1 MKSKVCKLVA
11 FASTMPANNS
21 AVWLVKIPDS
31 PYAAWFDPGLP
42 QFTSSM
48 ITMLTF
54 SPLRASRRAALR
66 LLTGCLIATTLVG
79 PALAADEAPH
89 PVIKRRV
96 NLPPSAQLHYAIEA
110 QQNGLQIK
118 GEALVNWNVTDS
130 KYRVTAETRAS
141 FVGKLLEASS
151 EGTIDSFGLA
161 PTVFVDKRFRREP
174 TTTTFNRETN
184 NITFTQSTES
194 YPLLGGEQDRSS
206 IIWQLIAV
214 ARGNP
219 GKFIAKSEWLFFVA
233 GPRDAEQWS
242 FPVVGREKI
251 KTAQGEVNAV
261 HVLRAPPPDNKGQKL
276 DIWLAPGS
284 EWYPVRLRF
293 TDPDGDY
300 IEQTLDNLSK

>member
-1 MKSKVCKLVA
+1 
-11 FASTMPANNS
+11 
-21 AVWLVKIPDS
+21 
-31 PYAAWFDPGLP
+31 
-42 QFTSSM
+42 M
-48 ITMLTF
+48 ITMFMLF
-54 SPLRASRRAALR
+54 SLRAPKRATLR
-66 LLTGCLIATTLVG
+66 LLAGCLMATTLVA
-79 PALAADEAPH
+79 PALATDDIPH

-118 GEALVNWNVTDS
+118 GEALVNWNTTDG

-151 EGTIDSFGLA
+151 EGTVDSFGLA
-161 PTVFVDKRFRREP
+161 PNVFVDKRFRRDP
-174 TTTTFNRETN
+174 TTTTFNRDSNT
-184 NITFTQSTES
+184 ITFTQSSES

-206 IIWQLIAV
+206 IIWQLISV
-214 ARGNP
+214 ARANP
-219 GKFIAKSEWLFFVA
+219 GKFVAKSEWLFFVA

-242 FPVVGREKI
+242 FTVVGREKI
-251 KTAQGEVNAV
+251 KTAQGDVNAV

-300 IEQTLDNLSK
+300 IEQTLDKLTK

>member
-1 MKSKVCKLVA
+1 MLL
-11 FASTMPANNS
+11 STGEDIDPPS
-21 AVWLVKIPDS
+21 AACLD
-31 PYAAWFDPGLP
+31 AGLP
-42 QFTSSM
+42 QLTSS
-48 ITMLTF
+48 INTMFIL
-54 SPLRASRRAALR
+54 SSLRASKRATLR
-66 LLTGCLIATTLVG
+66 LLAGCLIATTTVA
-79 PALAADEAPH
+79 PALAADDTPH

-118 GEALVNWNVTDS
+118 GEALVNWNTTDS
-130 KYRVTAETRAS
+130 KYRVTAETRAG

-151 EGTIDSFGLA
+151 EGTVDSFGLA
-161 PTVFVDKRFRREP
+161 PNVFVDKRFRRDP
-174 TTTTFNRETN
+174 TTTSFHRDSNT
-184 NITFTQSTES
+184 ITFTQSSES

-206 IIWQLIAV
+206 IIWQLISV
-214 ARGNP
+214 ARANP
-219 GKFIAKSEWLFFVA
+219 GKFVAKSEWLFFVA

-242 FPVVGREKI
+242 FTVVGREKI
-251 KTAQGEVNAV
+251 KTAQGDVNAV

-300 IEQTLDNLSK
+300 IEQTLDKLTK